1 MAGSRGKQTKSYIAS
16 GSAGASAAARL
27 QLKVNRISGAA
38 ETCRTCEGKGEKMRR
53 SFSLL
58 LAGSAW
64 LFTPALA
71 QAQET
76 PQQDTAPEDTA
87 TGDIVVTGYG
97 RSNEPTTA
105 TGLPLTPI
113 ETPQT
118 ISVITQQQIR
128 DQALISINDALDFAV
143 GISKKDIDRGRSAIS
158 SRGFEVQNFQ
168 LDGAPFVNGNV
179 GFGETSTALYERVDL
194 VRGAAGLMH
203 GAGDP
208 SAVVN
213 LIRKHAD
220 SSAFAGTVSL
230 EAASWDRFAGTVD
243 VQSPLNAAGTVR
255 VRAVAQA
262 YRQDG
267 FVDREKKKGLVLYG
281 VLDADL
287 GERTKLSFGASY
299 QRDDRDG
306 VMWAQLP
313 YWYSDGTRTD
323 WPRSKTTGT
332 DWGHWN
338 TTEITAFATLT
349 HDLGGGWKVRGDLG
363 YHKGLEDSKLLW
375 LDGMPDRVTGL
386 GMTSYGYWY
395 KADPEQWHG
404 SIQANGT
411 FALLGGT
418 HDLSFGAMASYLDG
432 GWTNRD
438 PIAIDPVGDFN
449 RWDGT
454 LAEPEWGD
462 RYVLSDKGNTTQ
474 AALYGTTRI
483 SLFDGLKLIAGGRVS
498 SFKRNEEALPS
509 GRAAYSLAYKGVFT
523 PYAGLVYDIT
533 DNLSAYVSYTNIF
546 KPQGNLRD
554 RTGRLLDPL
563 EGKSYEAG
571 VKALLLDGK
580 LLATAAV
587 YRIEQDNLAV
597 PDPGQFVP
605 GTSNPAYRGA
615 SGTVAKGYE
624 LEVVGKIT
632 PQWDI
637 SAGWSDYSAKDADG
651 VDVLSHQPR
660 RAFNFATAYGFTGA
674 LDGLRVGGALK
685 WESQPPVTA
694 TNPGSG
700 AVERIGQPDYAIA
713 NIMARYD
720 LSRQVS
726 LQLNVDN
733 LFDQTFFSGNSWFP
747 GFVYGEPRNARVTLK
762 YAF

>member
-1 MAGSRGKQTKSYIAS
+1 M
-16 GSAGASAAARL
+16 
-27 QLKVNRISGAA
+27 
-38 ETCRTCEGKGEKMRR
+38 MRR
-53 SFSLL
+53 SFCLL
-58 LAGSAW
+58 LTGTAW
-64 LFTPALA
+64 LFTPALVH
-71 QAQET
+71 AQEA
-76 PQQDTAPEDTA
+76 PQKDAA
-87 TGDIVVTGYG
+87 TNDGADEDIVVTGYG
-97 RSNEPTTA
+97 RSNEPTAA

-118 ISVITQQQIR
+118 ISVITRQQIT
-128 DQALISINDALDFAV
+128 DQALTSINDALDFAV

-158 SRGFEVQNFQ
+158 ARGFEVQNFQ

-179 GFGETSTALYERVDL
+179 GFGETSTVLYERVDL

-220 SSAFAGTVSL
+220 AGEFDGYASL
-230 EAASWDRFAGTVD
+230 EGGSWNRIAATVD
-243 VQSPLNAAGTVR
+243 VQSPLNASGTVR

-267 FVDREKKKGLVLYG
+267 FVDREERTGLVLYG

-338 TTEITAFATLT
+338 TTEISAFATLT
-349 HDLGGGWKVRGDLG
+349 HDLGGGWRIRGDLG

-375 LDGMPDRVTGL
+375 LDGMPDWVTGL

-454 LAEPEWGD
+454 LAEPEWGN

-483 SLFDGLKLIAGGRVS
+483 SLFDGLKLIAGGRLS

-523 PYAGLVYDIT
+523 PYAGLIYDIT
-533 DNLSAYVSYTNIF
+533 ENLSAYVSYTDIF

-554 RTGRLLDPL
+554 REGRLLDPL

-571 VKALLLDGK
+571 VKALLLGGK

-632 PQWDI
+632 PQWDV

-651 VDVLSHQPR
+651 ADVLSHQPR
-660 RAFNFATAYGFTGA
+660 RAFNFATAYGFTGT
-674 LDGLRVGGALK
+674 LDGLRIGGALK

-694 TNPGSG
+694 ANPGSG
-700 AVERIGQPDYAIA
+700 VVEKIGQPDYAIV

-720 LSRQVS
+720 LNKQVS

-733 LFDQTFFSGNSWFP
+733 LLDQTFFSGNSWFP

>member
-1 MAGSRGKQTKSYIAS
+1 M
-16 GSAGASAAARL
+16 
-27 QLKVNRISGAA
+27 
-38 ETCRTCEGKGEKMRR
+38 MRR
-53 SFSLL
+53 SFRLL
-58 LAGSAW
+58 LAGSAC
-64 LFTPALA
+64 LFTPALLN
-71 QAQET
+71 AQEA
-76 PQQDTAPEDTA
+76 PQRDTA
-87 TGDIVVTGYG
+87 TNDAADEDIVVTGYG

-128 DQALISINDALDFAV
+128 DQALTSINDALDFAV

-158 SRGFEVQNFQ
+158 ARGFEVQNFQ

-179 GFGETSTALYERVDL
+179 GFGETSTAQYERVDL

-220 SSAFAGTVSL
+220 SSEFAGTVSL
-230 EAASWDRFAGTVD
+230 EAASWSRFAGTLD
-243 VQSPLNAAGTVR
+243 IQAPLNASGTLR
-255 VRAVAQA
+255 ARAVAQA
-262 YRQDG
+262 FQQDA
-267 FVDREKKKGLVLYG
+267 FVDGEQRKGFLFYG
-281 VLDADL
+281 VIDADL
-287 GERTKLSFGASY
+287 GSDTRLSVGASY
-299 QRDDRDG
+299 QRDERDG
-306 VMWAQLP
+306 VSWVQLP
-313 YWYSDGTRTD
+313 YWFSDGTRTD
-323 WPRSKTTGT
+323 WPRSKTTGA

-338 TTEITAFATLT
+338 TTEISAFATLT
-349 HDLGGGWKVRGDLG
+349 HDLGGSWKVRGDLA

-375 LDGMPDRVTGL
+375 LDGTPDRVTGL
-386 GMTSYGYWY
+386 GVNTYGYWY

-404 SIQANGT
+404 SIQANGA
-411 FALLGGT
+411 FSLLGGE
-418 HDLSFGAMASYLDG
+418 HDLAVGAMASYLDD

-438 PIAIDPVGDFN
+438 PVTIDPIGDFN
-449 RWDGT
+449 DWNGQI
-454 LAEPEWGD
+454 AEPEWGI
-462 RYVLSDKGNTTQ
+462 RYDLSGNGNTTQ
-474 AALYGTTRI
+474 TALYATTRI
-483 SLFDGLKLIAGGRVS
+483 SLIGGLKIIGGGRLS
-498 SFKRNEEALPS
+498 YFTRNEEADS
-509 GRAAYSLAYKGVFT
+509 FGGVAYRLKYNNVFT

-533 DNLSAYVSYTNIF
+533 ANLSAYASYTNIF
-546 KPQGNLRD
+546 KPQGNVRD
-554 RTGRLLDPL
+554 REGRLLDPL

-571 VKALLLDGK
+571 LKALFLDGK

-597 PDPGQFVP
+597 PDPGQVVP
-605 GTSNPAYRGA
+605 GTANPAYRGA
-615 SGTVAKGYE
+615 QGTVAKGYE

-632 PQWDI
+632 PQWDV
-637 SAGWSDYSAKDADG
+637 SAGWSHYSARDADD

-660 RAFNFATAYGFTGA
+660 RVFNFATAYDFTGT
-674 LDGLRVGGALK
+674 LDGLRIGAAVK
-685 WESQPPVTA
+685 WESQPPVIA
-694 TNPGSG
+694 ANPGTG
-700 AVERIGQPDYAIA
+700 AVENIGQPDYAIA

-720 LSRQVS
+720 LTERLS

-747 GFVYGEPRNARVTLK
+747 GFVYGEPRNARATLR

>member
-1 MAGSRGKQTKSYIAS
+1 
-16 GSAGASAAARL
+16 
-27 QLKVNRISGAA
+27 
-38 ETCRTCEGKGEKMRR
+38 MRR
-53 SFSLL
+53 SFRLL
-58 LAGSAW
+58 LTGSAW
-64 LFTPALA
+64 LFVPALA
-71 QAQET
+71 HAQDA
-76 PQQDTAPEDTA
+76 PQSDPAPDAAPDADGAEDA
-87 TGDIVVTGYG
+87 DIVVTGYG

-118 ISVITQQQIR
+118 ISVITRQQIT
-128 DQALISINDALDFAV
+128 DQALTSINDALDFAV

-158 SRGFEVQNFQ
+158 ARGFEVQNFQ
-168 LDGAPFVNGNV
+168 LDGAPFANGNV

-220 SSAFAGTVSL
+220 AGKFAGYVSL
-230 EAASWDRFAGTVD
+230 EAASWDRFAATVD

-255 VRAVAQA
+255 MRAVAQA

-267 FVDREKKKGLVLYG
+267 FVDREKKQGLVLYG
-281 VLDADL
+281 VIDADL
-287 GERTKLSFGASY
+287 GERTRLSFGASY

-313 YWYSDGTRTD
+313 YWYTDGTRTD

-338 TTEITAFATLT
+338 TTEISAFATLT
-349 HDLGGGWKVRGDLG
+349 HDLGGGWNVRGDLG

-375 LDGMPDRVTGL
+375 LDGTPDRVTGL
-386 GMTSYGYWY
+386 GVNSYGYWY

-411 FALLGGT
+411 FSLLGGT
-418 HDLSFGAMASYLDG
+418 HDLSFGAMASHLDG

-438 PIAIDPVGDFN
+438 PVAIDPVGDFN
-449 RWDGT
+449 RWDGA
-454 LAEPEWGD
+454 LAEPEWGE
-462 RYVLSDKGNTTQ
+462 RYVLSGMGNTTQ
-474 AALYGTTRI
+474 TALYGTTRI
-483 SLFDGLKLIAGGRVS
+483 SLIGGLKVIGGGRVS
-498 SFKRNEEALPS
+498 SFKRNEDADAFGGAGYRLN
-509 GRAAYSLAYKGVFT
+509 YKGVFT

-533 DNLSAYVSYTNIF
+533 GNLSAYASYTNIF
-546 KPQGNLRD
+546 KPQGNVRD
-554 RTGRLLDPL
+554 RAGRLLDPL

-571 VKALLLDGK
+571 LKALLLDGQ

-605 GTSNPAYRGA
+605 GTANPAWRGA
-615 SGTVAKGYE
+615 MGTVAKGYE
-624 LEVVGKIT
+624 LEIVGKIT
-632 PQWDI
+632 PQWNV
-637 SAGWSDYSAKDADG
+637 SAGWSHYSAKDADD

-660 RAFNFATAYGFTGA
+660 RVFNFATAYDFANT
-674 LDGLRVGGALK
+674 LDGLTIGGALK

-694 TNPGSG
+694 ENPGTG
-700 AVERIGQPDYAIA
+700 IVENIGQPDYAIV

-720 LSRQVS
+720 LSKQLS
-726 LQLNVDN
+726 LQVNVDN

-747 GFVYGEPRNARVTLK
+747 GFVYGEPRNGRVTLK